1 MPGLRRIPSLQWLGE
16 YRREWLRPDVTGG
29 LTAAAVVV
37 PKAMAYATIAQLPL
51 QVGLYTA
58 IVPTVVY
65 ALLGSSR
72 PLSVSTTTTIAILT
86 AAELGRA
93 APTGDAATLLAT
105 AATLSVLVGLLLGV
119 ASALR
124 LGFVANFISE
134 PVLTGFKSGI
144 GLVIVIDQLPKLLG
158 VHFEKSGFFRDLF
171 ALAGQ
176 LPETSVP
183 TLLLAA
189 ALFALLVGLEH
200 FLPRAPAPLVA
211 IALAIAVSGLL
222 GLDAIGVSTVGA
234 VTAGLPAL
242 VLPNLGLAQEM
253 WPAAAGIALMSFTES
268 IAAARAFGAPGEG
281 RPEPNQ
287 ELLALG
293 MANVA
298 GGLFG
303 AMPAGGGTSQTA
315 VNRLAGARSQI
326 AGLVTAL
333 AALAT
338 LLLLG
343 PVIALMPQAALA
355 AVVVFYSLELIKP
368 AEFAA
373 IGRVRRTELLWAAT
387 AFAGVVLLGTL
398 RGIVVAV
405 VVSLLSLA
413 QQAYDAPVYTLGRKR
428 GTTAFRA
435 RSSEHPDDETWPGLL
450 ILRPEG
456 RLFFAN
462 AERIVDKM
470 RSQIAL
476 ERPRVLLID
485 CRAVVD
491 IEYTALR
498 MLIDAEAKLRAEGME
513 LWLAGL
519 NPPVLEVVRRTVLGE
534 RLGRGR
540 MFFNLDAAVHE
551 FERQRVA

>member
-1 MPGLRRIPSLQWLGE
+1 MVPGLTWLRT
-16 YRREWLRPDVTGG
+16 YDRTWLRPDATAG

-51 QVGLYTA
+51 QVGLYTS
-58 IVPTVVY
+58 IVPMAIY
-65 ALLGSSR
+65 AWLGSSR

-93 APTGDAATLLAT
+93 APGGDAASLM
-105 AATLSVLVGLLLGV
+105 AAAGTLSVLVGLLLGM
-119 ASALR
+119 ASVLR
-124 LGFVANFISE
+124 LGFVANFISD

-144 GLVIVIDQLPKLLG
+144 GLVIVVDQLPKLLG
-158 VHFEKSGFFRDLF
+158 VHFEKAGFFRDLF
-171 ALAGQ
+171 ALVGQ
-176 LPETSVP
+176 IPETSLP
-183 TLLLAA
+183 TLLLSVL
-189 ALFALLVGLEH
+189 LFAVLVALEH
-200 FLPRAPAPLVA
+200 VAPRAPAPLVA
-211 IALAIAVSGLL
+211 IGLAIAASGWL
-222 GLDAIGVSTVGA
+222 GLEAAGVATVGA
-234 VTAGLPAL
+234 VTGGLPTL
-242 VLPNLGLAQEM
+242 VAPHLGNAIQM

-268 IAAARAFGAPGEG
+268 IAAARAFGTPAEG

-287 ELLALG
+287 ELYALG

-315 VNRLAGARSQI
+315 VNRLAGARTQI
-326 AGLVTAL
+326 AALVTAA

-343 PVIALMPQAALA
+343 PIIALMPQAALA
-355 AVVVFYSLELIKP
+355 AVVVFYSLELIQP
-368 AEFAA
+368 SEFAT
-373 IGRVRRTELLWAAT
+373 IGRVRRTELLWATT

-398 RGIVVAV
+398 RGILVAV

-413 QQAYDAPVYTLGRKR
+413 QQAYDPPVWVLGRKR
-428 GTTAFRA
+428 GTTAFRG

-462 AERIVDKM
+462 AERVVDKM
-470 RSQIAL
+470 RPCIAL
-476 ERPRVLLID
+476 ERPRVVLLD
-485 CRAVVD
+485 CRAIID

-498 MLIDAEAKLRAEGME
+498 MLVDAEEKLRGEGID

-519 NPPVLEVVRRTVLGE
+519 TPRVLEVVRRTALGG
-534 RLGRGR
+534 RLGRER
-540 MFFNLDAAVHE
+540 MFFNLEAAVRQ
-551 FERQRVA
+551 FEHRQIA

>member
-1 MPGLRRIPSLQWLGE
+1 MDVTTLVPSLAWLPR
-16 YRREWLRPDVTGG
+16 YRREWVRPDLMAG

-58 IVPTVVY
+58 IVPMVVY
-65 ALLGSSR
+65 ALLGASR

-93 APTGDAATLLAT
+93 APGGDAAMIAA
-105 AATLSVLVGLLLGV
+105 AATLSVLVGLLLGL
-119 ASALR
+119 AALLR
-124 LGFVANFISE
+124 LGFVANFISD

-144 GLVIVIDQLPKLLG
+144 GLVIVVDQLPKLLG
-158 VHFEKSGFFRDLF
+158 VHFAKTGFFRDLV

-176 LPETSVP
+176 LPETSLP
-183 TLLLAA
+183 TLLLA
-189 ALFALLVGLEH
+189 LGLLLVLVVLEH
-200 FLPRAPAPLVA
+200 VAPRAPAALVA
-211 IALAIAVSGLL
+211 IGIAIAVSGLL
-222 GLDAIGVSTVGA
+222 GLEQMGVATVGA
-234 VTAGLPAL
+234 VSGGLPTLLPPQFAL
-242 VLPNLGLAQEM
+242 AWSM

-287 ELLALG
+287 ELFALG
-293 MANVA
+293 VANVA

-303 AMPAGGGTSQTA
+303 AMPSGGGTSQTA
-315 VNRLAGARSQI
+315 VNRLAGARTQV
-326 AGLVTAL
+326 AGLVTAA

-373 IGRVRRTELLWAAT
+373 IGRVRRTEFYWAAI
-387 AFAGVVLLGTL
+387 ACAGVMLLGTL
-398 RGIVVAV
+398 RGILVAV
-405 VVSLLSLA
+405 VVSLVSLA
-413 QQAYDAPVYTLGRKR
+413 QQAYNPPVHVLGRKR
-428 GTTAFRA
+428 GTSAFRTL
-435 RSSEHPDDETWPGLL
+435 SPEHPDDETWPGLL

-462 AERIVDKM
+462 AERVADRIRPMLD
-470 RSQIAL
+470 RQ
-476 ERPRVLLID
+476 RPRVLLLD
-485 CRAVVD
+485 CRAIID

-498 MLIDAEAKLRAEGME
+498 MLIDAEERLRSEGTS

-519 NPPVLEVVRRTVLGE
+519 NPEVLEVVRRSALGE
-534 RLGRGR
+534 RLGRER
-540 MFFNLDAAVHE
+540 MFFNLDAAIHA
-551 FERQRVA
+551 FEARHVA